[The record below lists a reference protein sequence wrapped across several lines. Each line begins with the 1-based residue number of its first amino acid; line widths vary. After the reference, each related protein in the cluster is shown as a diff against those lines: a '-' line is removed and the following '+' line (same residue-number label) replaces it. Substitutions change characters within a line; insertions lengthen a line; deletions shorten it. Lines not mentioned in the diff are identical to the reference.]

1 LRVEVVGA
9 ADAYDLRRR
18 VLRGG
23 RPDAEVAFPE
33 DGRPG
38 AFHLAVR
45 SAGEGDLVA
54 VASFSPEP
62 APSRAGRRAVHLR
75 GLAVDQAWQCRGVGR
90 CLFEAAVARLRQEGV
105 EVLWANA
112 RDSALGFYQRLGM
125 EVVGEGF
132 LLPETGIPH
141 HVVVLDL
148 G

>member
-1 LRVEVVGA
+1 LHVEVVGA
-9 ADAYDLRRR
+9 ADTHDLRRR
-18 VLRGG
+18 VLRDG
-23 RPDAEVAFPE
+23 RPDAVVAFPE

-45 SAGEGDLVA
+45 SEEGGHIVA
-54 VASFSPEP
+54 VATFSPEP
-62 APSRAGRRAVHLR
+62 APSRPGRRAVHLR
-75 GLAVDQAWQCRGVGR
+75 GM
-90 CLFEAAVARLRQEGV
+90 AVAQRWQYHGAGRLLLEDAIARLQREGV

-132 LLPETGIPH
+132 VLPGSGVPH

>member
-1 LRVEVVGA
+1 LHVEVVGA
-9 ADAYDLRRR
+9 ADTYDLRRR

-45 SAGEGDLVA
+45 SEEGGHIVA
-54 VASFSPEP
+54 VATFSPEP
-62 APSRAGRRAVHLR
+62 APSRPGRRAVHLR
-75 GLAVDQAWQCRGVGR
+75 GMVVAQRWQYHGVGR
-90 CLFEAAVARLRQEGV
+90 LLLEAAIARLRQDGV

-112 RDSALGFYQRLGM
+112 RDSALGFYQRFGM

-141 HVVVLDL
+141 HAVVLDL